1 MSRQSKSR
9 KPAIVLSKKRKCAYA
24 VCVVLAFFLGLES
37 LLWMVGVQP
46 VLSQEDPFVGFSGN
60 VPLLV
65 ETSVDGRPVMEPAE
79 NKLRWFNHQTFP
91 KAKPD
96 NTFRIFCLGGST
108 TYGRPFD
115 DKTSYCGWL
124 REYLVEVDPTK
135 NFEVINAGGIS
146 YASYR
151 LVKVMEELAE
161 FEPDLF
167 IVYTGHNEFL
177 EERTYREIKRVP
189 GVVRNFGTV
198 VAKSRTYALAQGL
211 TRNHGGQGT
220 GAAEGDSGLAA
231 DVNTKLD
238 NGAGL
243 DLYHR
248 DDELQE
254 KTLEHFQLNLERM
267 TQIAHENDAGI
278 WFVTPAA
285 NLLDFSPFKSEH
297 SVDADTQAVW
307 QKHFSAASDAYEKQ
321 DLDVALPEI
330 ERAVELSP
338 RHAAT
343 LFLHARI
350 LQQRGEYQKARLIFD
365 AAKNEDVCPLRALS
379 ETVEVVRDAGEI
391 ANVSVIDFED
401 YVRQNSAHGI
411 PGDSM
416 FLDHVHPNIEL
427 HQQLA
432 LQLFDKLVSNDIVD
446 EPSDWEQRKEQV
458 ADRIH
463 SQIDGEAHGVAL
475 RNLAKVLNW
484 AGKTEEANRI
494 AMEAST
500 LIRGDAET
508 AYLSGNALLAEGKIP
523 EAIERFRE
531 AIQISP
537 NHHLAL
543 NSLASAYM
551 KSQMFDEAEEGY
563 LRVLALQPDFA
574 PAHNN
579 LGALFQRRSDFQK
592 ALHHYQQAIRINPR
606 NSKALNNLGAMH
618 RRQGNWAQA
627 QKSFETAIRIN
638 PDFAEAYYNLGTVFE
653 NQGDSKLAFEN
664 FQTSTRKNPKYAPA
678 HFRMA
683 CILEEKREWKSAAIA
698 FREAIKYPGAPLEA
712 LRRTAWMLATC
723 PDDSVRNGDVALKM
737 AKTCI
742 ANSKDRQPEL
752 ISTLA
757 AAFAETGDFE
767 NARKYQQ
774 LAVNLS
780 EIDADKARQS
790 GRLEKYKLNQAIRQ

>member
-9 KPAIVLSKKRKCAYA
+9 KPAITLSKKRKCVYA
-24 VCVVLAFFLGLES
+24 VCVFLAFFMGLET
-37 LLWMVGVQP
+37 LLWMAGVQP

-65 ETSVDGRPVMEPAE
+65 ETSVDGQAVMEPAE
-79 NKLRWFNHQTFP
+79 NKLRWFNHQRFP
-91 KAKPD
+91 KAKPSD
-96 NTFRIFCLGGST
+96 TFRIFCLGGST

-124 REYLVEVDPTK
+124 REYLADVDATRK
-135 NFEVINAGGIS
+135 FEVINAGGIS

-161 FEPDLF
+161 CEPDLF

-177 EERTYREIKRVP
+177 EERTYRDIKRVP
-189 GVVRNFGTV
+189 GVVRKLGTV
-198 VAKSRTYALAQGL
+198 VAKTRTYALAQGL
-211 TRNHGGQGT
+211 TRNHEDHGID
-220 GAAEGDSGLAA
+220 AAEGNSGLAA
-231 DVNTKLD
+231 NVNTKLD

-243 DLYHR
+243 DLYQR

-254 KTLEHFQLNLERM
+254 KTLKHFRLNIERM
-267 TQIAHENDAGI
+267 IQIAHEQDAGI

-297 SVDADTQAVW
+297 NVDAEKQAAW
-307 QKHFSAASDAYEKQ
+307 QTHFTAASNAYENQ
-321 DLDVALPEI
+321 DLDDALAEI
-330 ERAVELSP
+330 EKAVELSP

-350 LQQRGEYQKARLIFD
+350 LQLRGESQKARPIFD

-379 ETVEVVRDAGEI
+379 ETVEIVRDAGDVVS
-391 ANVSVIDFED
+391 VSVIDFED
-401 YVRQNSAHGI
+401 YVRQNSPHGI
-411 PGDSM
+411 PGDAM

-432 LQLFDKLVSNDIVD
+432 LQLFDELVSSDVIDRPSNWD
-446 EPSDWEQRKEQV
+446 EQKEEV
-458 ADRIH
+458 ANRIH
-463 SQIDGEAHGVAL
+463 SQIDNKAQGAAL

-494 AMEAST
+494 ALEAAT

-523 EAIERFRE
+523 EAIQSFRE

-537 NHHLAL
+537 NHHLAH

-551 KSQMFDEAEEGY
+551 KSQRYDEAEDGY
-563 LRVLALQPDFA
+563 KRVLLLQPDFA

-579 LGALFQRRSDFQK
+579 LGALYQRRNDFQNS
-592 ALHHYQQAIRINPR
+592 LYHYQEAIRINPR
-606 NSKALNNLGAMH
+606 NSKAFNNLGVMH
-618 RRQGNWAQA
+618 RRQANWPEA
-627 QKSFETAIRIN
+627 QKSFETAIDIN

-653 NQGDSKLAFEN
+653 NQGDLNLAFEH
-664 FQTSTRKNPKYAPA
+664 FERAVSKNARYAPA
-678 HFRMA
+678 HFRLA
-683 CILEEKREWKSAAIA
+683 CIHEEKRDWKLAAIA
-698 FREAIKYPGAPLEA
+698 YRESIKYPGAPLEA

-723 PDDSVRNGDVALKM
+723 PDDSVRNGDVALRM

-742 ANSKDRQPEL
+742 ANSHDKQPEV

-774 LAVNLS
+774 LAINVS
-780 EIDADKARQS
+780 ETDADKAKQS
-790 GRLEKYKLNQAIRQ
+790 NRLEKYQLNQPIRQ